1 MAGARIFVKAKAR
14 GGFGPPSITVFEFVS
29 KLKTSIRIGT
39 RGSKLALWQA
49 HHVADRLTAA
59 GLTPEI
65 VIITTKGDVV
75 LDRSLDKIGAKGV
88 FTEELEE
95 SLRTGHIDIAVHSAK
110 DVQSTI
116 PADLELLAFMER
128 EQVNDVVVSFDANLD
143 LERPDL
149 VLGTS
154 STRRKAMLKRFM
166 PHATTA
172 EARGN
177 LQTRLRK
184 LEEGQYHALV
194 LAYAGVHRMEYDGLI
209 RHVLPETQFI
219 PATGQGSVA
228 IECARNLEPA
238 LKTELHRI
246 LDHAATHVCLAAER
260 AFLRTMEGGC
270 SIPSFALATLSP
282 DGATLQL
289 HAGLISLDGQ
299 QFIEETRTATP
310 AEAEATGV
318 QLAESILARGG
329 QQILDDIRRERE

>member
-1 MAGARIFVKAKAR
+1 M
-14 GGFGPPSITVFEFVS
+14 
-29 KLKTSIRIGT
+29 KTSIRIGT

-49 HHVADRLTAA
+49 HHVADRLAAA

-65 VIITTKGDVV
+65 VIITTKGDIV

-95 SLRTGHIDIAVHSAK
+95 GLRTGHVDIAVHSAK

-128 EQVNDVVVSFDANLD
+128 EQVNDVVVSFDPDLD
-143 LERPDL
+143 LSRPDL

-154 STRRKAMLKRFM
+154 STRRKAMLRRFL

-184 LEEGQYHALV
+184 LEEGQYHGLV

-209 RHVLPETQFI
+209 RHVLPETQYV

-238 LKTELHRI
+238 LKARLHAA
-246 LDHAATHVCLAAER
+246 LDHAETHICLATER
-260 AFLRTMEGGC
+260 AYLRTMEGGC
-270 SIPSFALATLSP
+270 SIPSFALATLSA
-282 DGATLQL
+282 DGQTVQL
-289 HAGLISLDGQ
+289 HAGLISLDGNQ
-299 QFIEETRTATP
+299 LLEEARTAPVADSERLGT
-310 AEAEATGV
+310 E
-318 QLAESILARGG
+318 LAESILGRGG
-329 QQILDDIRRERE
+329 REILAEIRQERGE